1 MKSLKLL
8 FISATLAATSATI
21 ANGQTKRTVTE
32 REAKSKVTIAET
44 RSQPNEPQY
53 QELRC
58 RGGAA
63 LRIIIIEGGI
73 NSSGEQTMYM
83 TVRFQPAA
91 QPSDAFGRN
100 LQPGQCAFPQRALRA
115 DEPYEIIQEI
125 VYFGQTRQARHG
137 STVDTSPTA
146 AERFPDAQN
155 VPQYLSDPNRY
166 WSFFVRQNAPLPN
179 GRFEASY
186 GKYWKPAPPLRH
198 KDKIKIG
205 QP

>member
-1 MKSLKLL
+1 MKSLKLTL
-8 FISATLAATSATI
+8 ISATLAATSATI
-21 ANGQTKRTVTE
+21 NGQTTRVVTQG
-32 REAKSKVTIAET
+32 EAKSKVTIEET
-44 RSQPNEPQY
+44 RSQPNEPPY

-58 RGGAA
+58 RGGAS
-63 LRIIIIEGGI
+63 LRFVVMEGGN
-73 NSSGEQTMYM
+73 NSSDEKTMVM
-83 TVRFQPAA
+83 MVRFQPAA

-115 DEPYEIIQEI
+115 DEPHEIVQEI

-155 VPQYLSDPNRY
+155 VPQYLSDPKRY
-166 WSFFVRQNAPLPN
+166 WSFYVRQNAPLPN

-186 GKYWKPAPPLRH
+186 GKYWKPAPPLRER
-198 KDKIKIG
+198 DKIRRIE
-205 QP
+205 P